1 MNDNKSVSGVLI
13 NYFNLK
19 LPKRHGVCV
28 YEYYW
33 KQIY

>member
-19 LPKRHGVCV
+19 LPKRHGGV